1 MSTQDKIRNRLR
13 RRGLGSVFSP
23 SDFADLGSRA
33 AVDQAL
39 SRLAKGGTLR
49 RLDRGIYDSPKTSAR
64 VGVRS
69 PDADKVAQAAVRR
82 LGARLQRSGAVA
94 AHALGLSDQVPAR
107 PVYYTD
113 APSRTIQAGK
123 RKVFL
128 RHAGPR
134 SMLKAGTISGDV
146 HHALR
151 FIGRDAIDDRV
162 IDDLRKRLTDQ
173 DKRQLL
179 SNLTGFPAWVQDV
192 MRRVATG

>member
-13 RRGLGSVFSP
+13 RRGRGSVYSP

-39 SRLAKGGTLR
+39 SRLTKGGTLR
-49 RLDRGIYDSPKTSAR
+49 RLDRGTYDFPKMSAR

-69 PDADKVAQAAVRR
+69 PD
-82 LGARLQRSGAVA
+82 A

-113 APSRTIQAGK
+113 APTRTVQAGT
-123 RKVFL
+123 RQVML

-134 SMLKAGTISGDV
+134 SLHKAGTISGDV

-151 FIGRDAIDDRV
+151 FIGRDEIDDRV
-162 IDDLRKRLTDQ
+162 IDHLRKSLTDR
-173 DKRQLL
+173 DKRTL
-179 SNLTGFPAWVQDV
+179 SSDITGFPAWVQDV
-192 MRRVATG
+192 MRRVAEG

>member
-1 MSTQDKIRNRLR
+1 MSIQDKIRNRLR
-13 RRGLGSVFSP
+13 RRGRGSVFSP

-39 SRLAKGGTLR
+39 SRLVRGGTLR
-49 RLDRGIYDSPKTSAR
+49 RLDRGTYDFPKTSAR

-69 PDADKVAQAAVRR
+69 PDADKVAHAAVRR

-113 APSRTIQAGK
+113 APNRTVQAGT
-123 RKVFL
+123 RQVVL

-134 SMLKAGTISGDV
+134 SLLKAGTISGDV

-162 IDDLRKRLTDQ
+162 INHLRKRLSDR
-173 DKRQLL
+173 DRQTLL
-179 SNLTGFPAWVQDV
+179 RDLTGFPAWVQDV
-192 MRRVATG
+192 MRKVATG

>member
-1 MSTQDKIRNRLR
+1 MSTQYKIRNRLR

-39 SRLAKGGTLR
+39 SRLVKGGTLR

-113 APSRTIQAGK
+113 APSRTIQAGN
-123 RKVFL
+123 RQVFL

-162 IDDLRKRLTDQ
+162 IDDLRKRLTDR
-173 DKRQLL
+173 DKQQLL
-179 SNLTGFPAWVQDV
+179 RDLTGFPAWVQDV